1 MTNKQI
7 IVLREIKR
15 ILKDDTD
22 AQFVGYYPDDVNE
35 IGNRYYAC
43 LVQDGDEITDTNSG
57 RRTNTEWTVSVWF
70 YTNVVKNRI
79 EAVLDIQTAIMDA
92 VLDNQSLGGK
102 CVQIQPVDIEKG
114 DYASDLDE
122 YSPGFYSPM
131 TIRKIN
137 FTIRIDDVR

>member
-1 MTNKQI
+1 
-7 IVLREIKR
+7 
-15 ILKDDTD
+15 
-22 AQFVGYYPDDVNE
+22 
-35 IGNRYYAC
+35 
-43 LVQDGDEITDTNSG
+43 
-57 RRTNTEWTVSVWF
+57 
-70 YTNVVKNRI
+70 
-79 EAVLDIQTAIMDA
+79 MDA